1 MKIIKNNIIPFGY
14 SKYINL
20 FGIIFT
26 KSKNLIL
33 TKKEEIHEGTHSLQ
47 GKYLLWIFF
56 YLLYFIEWLI
66 KIPVAI
72 FCNRGKYGI
81 VQYAY
86 RSISFEQQAYY
97 NENNENYLEN
107 ANPYEWLKYMFKM
120 YKINL
125 NI

>member
-33 TKKEEIHEGTHSLQ
+33 KPVEENHESIHTLQ
-47 GKYLLWIFF
+47 MKYLLYIFF
-56 YLLYFIEWLI
+56 YIFYGIEWVL
-66 KIPVAI
+66 KIIPSI
-72 FCNRGKYGI
+72 LLDRGRFGI
-81 VQYAY
+81 LQYAY

-97 NENNENYLEN
+97 NENNLKYLKT
-107 ANPYEWLKYMFKM
+107 ANPYEWNKYIFKM
-120 YKINL
+120 YKE
-125 NI
+125 